1 MKPHN
6 WQIVLALTIGILAIS
21 TGAILIR
28 LASLSAGMSG
38 VGFSLVI
45 AASRVTIAALLL
57 VPAWSKIQWQSLQS
71 GAIPYAVAAGICL
84 AVHFAFWITS
94 LSYTSIAA
102 STTLVTTNPIWVALL
117 SRWWLKERL
126 SRQTVIGIVVAMVG
140 GLTIGLADIGG
151 GSTGVNPLL
160 GNFLALMGAWAVSIY
175 ILLGREAQIKG
186 FGVGGYVVVVFSVA
200 GIVLLPLPLIL
211 GVGYSGYPGLVYFYF
226 LLMALFPQLVG
237 NTSFM
242 WVVRWLS
249 PTFVSLATL
258 FEPVGASFLGYL
270 LFGEVPSIMVFFG
283 AIILL
288 IGVAIASISQKSK
301 VKKEEVRS

>member
-1 MKPHN
+1 MKSSN
-6 WQIVLALTIGILAIS
+6 WRIILVLAIGILAIS

-38 VGFSLVI
+38 VEFSLVI

-71 GAIPYAVAAGICL
+71 GAIPYAVGAGVCL

-102 STTLVTTNPIWVALL
+102 STSLVNTNPIWVALL

-126 SRQTVIGIVVAMVG
+126 SPQTVIGIVIAMVG

-151 GSTGVNPLL
+151 GYTGINPLL
-160 GNFLALMGAWAVSIY
+160 GNFLAMMGAWAVSLY
-175 ILLGREAQIKG
+175 ILLGREAQTKG
-186 FGVGGYVVVVFSVA
+186 FSVGGYLVVVFTVA

-211 GVGYSGYPGLVYFYF
+211 GVGYSGYPGLVYFYL
-226 LLMALFPQLVG
+226 LLMALFPQLIG
-237 NTSFM
+237 HTSLM
-242 WVVRWLS
+242 WAVRWLS
-249 PTFVSLATL
+249 PTLVTLAIL

-270 LFGEVPSIMVFFG
+270 FFGEVPSIMVFFG

-288 IGVAIASISQKSK
+288 IGVAIAALTSKQK
-301 VKKEEVRS
+301 